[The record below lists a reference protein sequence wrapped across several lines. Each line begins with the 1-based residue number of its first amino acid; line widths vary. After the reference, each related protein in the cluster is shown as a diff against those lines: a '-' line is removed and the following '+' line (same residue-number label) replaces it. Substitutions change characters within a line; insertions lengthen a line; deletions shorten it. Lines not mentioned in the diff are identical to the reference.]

1 MAADIEDYQPS
12 SGRYLGEASTVINV
26 ADTLAA
32 ILVALG
38 SLSVNIAPGDV
49 EIGAVEMKNATTD
62 DRASINASG
71 QLFVKASDLETL
83 LSSLATKLDTLQAT
97 TVSGN
102 NTDAAI
108 DANTDRNTAFEIVE
122 VSLANDDWANVTFAQ
137 AVKSFELQHQA
148 LTTDFQF
155 RKSADTE
162 YLTIGAGNTKHF
174 PVSGLTTVGQVKRT
188 GAATIVISAIGY
200 Y

>member
-1 MAADIEDYQPS
+1 LTMGLKDFVAAHKPVKSFLHVWNSGTGVWDAWSGAITTGDI
-12 SGRYLGEASTVINV
+12 
-26 ADTLAA
+26 
-32 ILVALG
+32 
-38 SLSVNIAPGDV
+38 
-49 EIGAVEMKNATTD
+49 EIGAVELKNATTD
-62 DRASINASG
+62 QRATINGSAE
-71 QLFVKASDLETL
+71 LLVKDTTADGL
-83 LSSLATKLDTLQAT
+83 LAT
-97 TVSGN
+97 
-102 NTDAAI
+102 I

>member
-1 MAADIEDYQPS
+1 MAAFDEQIRDAVVAILAALADIPDIELTAEQ
-12 SGRYLGEASTVINV
+12 I
-26 ADTLAA
+26 
-32 ILVALG
+32 
-38 SLSVNIAPGDV
+38 
-49 EIGAVEMKNATTD
+49 
-62 DRASINASG
+62 
-71 QLFVKASDLETL
+71 DL
-83 LSSLATKLDTLQAT
+83 
-97 TVSGN
+97 
-102 NTDAAI
+102 
-108 DANTDRNTAFEIVE
+108 NTDRNTAFEIVE

-188 GAATIVISAIGY
+188 GSATIVISAIGY